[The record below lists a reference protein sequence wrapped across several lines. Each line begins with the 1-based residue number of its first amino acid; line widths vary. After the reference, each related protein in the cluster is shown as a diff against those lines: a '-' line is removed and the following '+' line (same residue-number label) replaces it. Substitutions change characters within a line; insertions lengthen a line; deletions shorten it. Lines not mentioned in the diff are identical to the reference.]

1 MTLLQRSS
9 RRYLTRHPWLMGL
22 SVLGVAI
29 GVAVVV
35 SIDLANTSAS
45 RAFKLSAETVTG
57 TATHQVV
64 GTGSTLD
71 DDVYRRLRRAG
82 IQPSAPIVEG
92 YGALRR
98 GDRTFQIVGIDPLA
112 DAPFRPY
119 LGVSPDRR
127 RGTGASGTVDLSAF
141 MTRDVALMSAPTATD
156 LGLSPGDTLRVD
168 IEGKTYTVPLGGL
181 IEPRNERTR
190 RAVANLLVVDVST
203 AQRLFDRTGRLSRID
218 LIAPSDEAVRA
229 TFLERVRRV
238 LPEGAR
244 LRRSDTR
251 TETVAQMTEAF
262 DLNLSALSLLALIVG
277 AFLIYNTMTFSIV
290 QRRGLLG
297 RLRALGV
304 TRGQVFRLVLGEA
317 AVLGVVGSGLGLLI
331 GIVLA
336 SGLVQLL
343 AQTINDLYFVVQV
356 SELSISTWTLAK
368 GGLLGVGTTLA
379 AALPPAREATNA
391 PVSTVLRRSTQ
402 ETALRQWAPW
412 WAGLGLLVAGA
423 GSLLLLVTQQSIWA
437 GYGALFCLLVGAA
450 LMTPLAVMGLAN
462 GARPLLGRLTGVIG
476 RMAARGVV
484 TNLSRTGVAIAALTV
499 AIAATVGVGIMIDSF
514 RGTVSNW
521 LQQSL
526 QADVYVQPPSLV
538 FRRSTATLDS
548 AVVARLRGMEG
559 VAASYS
565 VRRVRVQAGVGPTEL
580 VAVEPDT
587 ETADIYQFKSGNPE
601 SAWAAVRNGPSV
613 LVSEPYS
620 YRYDVGVGDTLRL
633 QTDRGRQ
640 SFAIQGVYYDYGS
653 DLGVALM
660 SRSTYE
666 HFYDDRRVSG
676 LAFFAE
682 DGTSVDALIA
692 DMRKSVAGIQD
703 VLIRSNKALR
713 ETSMQIFDRTFTI
726 TTVLRLLA
734 IAVAFIG
741 VLTALMALAL
751 ERRREMGVLRATGM
765 TPPQVGGYLTLQ
777 SSLMG
782 AIAGILSLP
791 LGYVLAYVLVFVIN
805 KRSFGWTLQLTV
817 PTDVLL
823 QALVL
828 AVGAALLA
836 GLYPTWRMARSSP
849 ALALQDG

>member
-45 RAFKLSAETVTG
+45 RAFKLSAKTVTG
-57 TATHQVV
+57 AATHQVT
-64 GTGSTLD
+64 GTGRTLD
-71 DDVYRRLRRAG
+71 DDVYRRLREAG
-82 IQPSAPIVEG
+82 LRPSAPVVEG
-92 YGALRR
+92 YGALER

-119 LGVSPDRR
+119 LG
-127 RGTGASGTVDLSAF
+127 TGASSDLDLGAF
-141 MTRDVALMSAPTATD
+141 MTREVVLMSAPTATE
-156 LGLSPGDTLRVD
+156 LGLSSGDTLRVN
-168 IEGKTYTVPLGGL
+168 IEGETYTVTLGGL

-203 AQRLFDRTGRLSRID
+203 AQHLLDQPGRLNRID
-218 LIAPSDEAVRA
+218 LIAPSGEAARTA
-229 TFLERVRRV
+229 YLNRVRRV
-238 LPEGAR
+238 LPEGPR

-251 TETVAQMTEAF
+251 TETVAQMTKAF
-262 DLNLSALSLLALIVG
+262 DLNLTALSLLALIVG

-304 TRGQVFRLVLGEA
+304 TRAQVFRLVLGEA
-317 AVLGVVGSGLGLLI
+317 AVLGVVGSGLGLLL

-343 AQTINDLYFVVQV
+343 AQTINDLYFVVEV

-368 GGLLGVGTTLA
+368 GGLLGLGTTLL

-402 ETALRQWAPW
+402 ETTLQRRAPW

-450 LMTPLAVMGLAN
+450 LVTPLAVMVLAN
-462 GARPLLGRLTGVIG
+462 GVRPLLGRLTGVIG
-476 RMAARGVV
+476 RMAARGIVA
-484 TNLSRTGVAIAALTV
+484 NLSRTGVAIAALTV

-514 RGTVSNW
+514 RGTVSDW
-521 LQQSL
+521 LRQSL

-548 AVVARLRGMEG
+548 SVVARLRATKGA
-559 VAASYS
+559 AASYS
-565 VRRVRVQAGVGPTEL
+565 VRRVTVQASVGRTEL
-580 VAVEPDT
+580 VAVEPGT
-587 ETADIYQFKSGNPE
+587 ETANIYQFKSGNPE
-601 SAWAAVRNGPSV
+601 SAWEAVRSGPSV
-613 LVSEPYS
+613 LVSEPYG

-633 QTDRGRQ
+633 QTDRGQ
-640 SFAIQGVYYDYGS
+640 QPFAIEGVYYDYGS
-653 DLGVALM
+653 DLGVVLM

-666 HFYDDRRVSG
+666 RFYDDRRLSG
-676 LAFFAE
+676 LAFFAD

-692 DMRKSVAGIQD
+692 DMRANVAGLQD
-703 VLIRSNKALR
+703 VIIRSNKALR
-713 ETSMQIFDRTFTI
+713 ATSMRVFDRTFTI

-751 ERRREMGVLRATGM
+751 ERRRETGVLRATGM
-765 TPPQVGGYLTLQ
+765 TPPQLGGYLTLQ

-782 AIAGILSLP
+782 AIAGLLSLP

-817 PTDVLL
+817 PVDVLL
-823 QALVL
+823 QALLL

-836 GLYPTWRMARSSP
+836 GLYPTWRMARASP
-849 ALALQDG
+849 ALALQEG

>member
-9 RRYLTRHPWLMGL
+9 RRYLTQHPWLMGL

-45 RAFKLSAETVTG
+45 RAFELSAETVTG
-57 TATHQVV
+57 AATHQVV
-64 GTGSTLD
+64 GTGETLD
-71 DDVYRRLRRAG
+71 DDVYRRLREAG
-82 IQPSAPIVEG
+82 VRPSAPIVEG
-92 YGALRR
+92 YATLQR
-98 GDRTFQIVGIDPLA
+98 GDRTFQVIGIDPLA
-112 DAPFRPY
+112 DAAFRPY
-119 LGVSPDRR
+119 LG
-127 RGTGASGTVDLSAF
+127 TGASSGLDLGAF
-141 MTRDVALMSAPTATD
+141 MTQDVALMSAPTARE
-156 LGLSPGDTLRVD
+156 LSLSSGDTLQVD
-168 IEGKTYTVPLGGL
+168 VEGTTQPVGLLGL

-190 RAVANLLVVDVST
+190 RSVANLLVVDVST
-203 AQRLFDRTGRLSRID
+203 AQRLFDQSGRLSRID
-218 LIAPSDEAVRA
+218 LLAPSDEGTQTAY
-229 TFLERVRRV
+229 LDRVRQA
-238 LPEGAR
+238 LPEGVQ

-251 TETVAQMTEAF
+251 TETVAQMTKAF
-262 DLNLSALSLLALIVG
+262 DLNLTALSLLALIVG

-304 TRGQVFRLVLGEA
+304 TRAQVFRLVLGEA
-317 AVLGVVGSGLGLLI
+317 AVLGVVGSGLGLLL

-343 AQTINDLYFVVQV
+343 AQTINDLYFVVEV

-368 GGLLGVGTTLA
+368 GGLLGLGTTLL

-402 ETALRQWAPW
+402 ETTLQRRAPW

-450 LMTPLAVMGLAN
+450 LVTPLAVMVLAN
-462 GARPLLGRLTGVIG
+462 GVRPLLGRLTGVIG
-476 RMAARGVV
+476 RMAARGIVA
-484 TNLSRTGVAIAALTV
+484 NLSRTGVAIAALTV

-514 RGTVSNW
+514 RGTVSDW
-521 LQQSL
+521 LRQSL

-548 AVVARLRGMEG
+548 TVAARLRGVEG
-559 VAASYS
+559 IAASYS
-565 VRRVRVQAGVGPTEL
+565 VRRVTVQADVGRTEL
-580 VAVEPDT
+580 VAVEPGTNT
-587 ETADIYQFKSGNPE
+587 EEIYQFKSGNPE
-601 SAWAAVRNGPSV
+601 TAWDAVRSSSSV

-633 QTDRGRQ
+633 QTDRGQRP
-640 SFAIQGVYYDYGS
+640 FAVKGVYFDYGS
-653 DLGVALM
+653 DLGVVLM

-666 HFYDDRRVSG
+666 QYYDDRGVSG
-676 LAFFAE
+676 LAFTA
-682 DGTSVDALIA
+682 DDTTSVDALIA
-692 DMRKSVAGIQD
+692 DMRASVAGLQD

-713 ETSMQIFDRTFTI
+713 ETSMQVFDRTFTI

-751 ERRREMGVLRATGM
+751 ERRREMGVLRASGM

-782 AIAGILSLP
+782 AIAGLLSLP
-791 LGYVLAYVLVFVIN
+791 LGYVLAHVLVFVIN

-817 PTDVLL
+817 PTGVLL

-828 AVGAALLA
+828 AVVAALLA

-849 ALALQDG
+849 AVALQDG

>member
-57 TATHQVV
+57 AATHQVT
-64 GTGSTLD
+64 GTGRTLD
-71 DDVYRRLRRAG
+71 DDVYRRLREAG
-82 IQPSAPIVEG
+82 LRPSAPVVEG
-92 YGALRR
+92 YGALER

-119 LGVSPDRR
+119 LG
-127 RGTGASGTVDLSAF
+127 TGASSDLDLGAF
-141 MTRDVALMSAPTATD
+141 MTREVALMSAPTATE
-156 LGLSPGDTLRVD
+156 LGLSSGDTLRVN
-168 IEGKTYTVPLGGL
+168 IEGETYTVTLGGL

-203 AQRLFDRTGRLSRID
+203 AQHLLDQPGRLNRID
-218 LIAPSDEAVRA
+218 LIAPSGEAARTA
-229 TFLERVRRV
+229 YLNRVRRV
-238 LPEGAR
+238 LPEGPR

-251 TETVAQMTEAF
+251 TETVAQMTKAF
-262 DLNLSALSLLALIVG
+262 DLNLTALSLLALIVG

-304 TRGQVFRLVLGEA
+304 TQGQIFRLVLGEA
-317 AVLGVVGSGLGLLI
+317 AVLGVVGSGLGLLL

-356 SELSISTWTLAK
+356 SELSISAWTLVK
-368 GGLLGVGTTLA
+368 GGLLGLGTTLV

-402 ETALRQWAPW
+402 ETTLRRRAPW
-412 WAGLGLLVAGA
+412 WAGLGLLVGGA

-450 LMTPLAVMGLAN
+450 LLTPLAVVGLAN
-462 GARPLLGRLTGVIG
+462 LARPLFGRLTGVVG

-514 RGTVSNW
+514 RGTVSDW
-521 LQQSL
+521 LRQSL

-548 AVVARLRGMEG
+548 SVVARLRATKGA
-559 VAASYS
+559 AASYS
-565 VRRVRVQAGVGPTEL
+565 VRRVTVQASVGRTEL
-580 VAVEPDT
+580 VAVEPGT
-587 ETADIYQFKSGNPE
+587 ETANIYQFKSGNPE
-601 SAWAAVRNGPSV
+601 SAWEAARSGPSV
-613 LVSEPYS
+613 LVSEPYG

-633 QTDRGRQ
+633 QTDRGQ
-640 SFAIQGVYYDYGS
+640 QPFAIEGVYYDYGS
-653 DLGVALM
+653 DLGVVLM

-666 HFYDDRRVSG
+666 RFYDDRRLSG
-676 LAFFAE
+676 LAFFAD

-692 DMRKSVAGIQD
+692 DMRANVAGLQD
-703 VLIRSNKALR
+703 VIIRSNRALR
-713 ETSMQIFDRTFTI
+713 ATSMRVFDRTFTI

-751 ERRREMGVLRATGM
+751 ERRRETGVLRATGM
-765 TPPQVGGYLTLQ
+765 TPPQLGGYLTLQ

-782 AIAGILSLP
+782 AIAGLLSLP

-817 PTDVLL
+817 PVDVLL
-823 QALVL
+823 QALLL

-836 GLYPTWRMARSSP
+836 GLYPTWRMARASP
-849 ALALQDG
+849 ALALQEG